1 MCKRF
6 LLPALCVSAMF
17 YALPVRAGV
26 HSDDLSRCL
35 IESSSAQDKIVLVRW
50 MFTSMSLH
58 PAVEP
63 ISSVSREDFEQTSRE
78 MAQLF
83 QRLLTEDCNAE
94 AAKAIRYEGMA
105 ALGAGFSAF
114 GNVAGQ
120 ELFAHPKVNAG
131 LSTLTKYLDEQKLQ
145 SELGLEP
152 AQ

>member
-1 MCKRF
+1 MRRKI
-6 LLPALCVSAMF
+6 LLPVLFASVMLSV
-17 YALPVRAGV
+17 LPVRAGV
-26 HSDDLSRCL
+26 YSDDLSRCL

-63 ISSVSREDFEQTSRE
+63 ISSVSQEDFEQTSRE

-83 QRLLTEDCNAE
+83 QRLLTEDCSEE

-152 AQ
+152 EQ